1 MAPAI
6 FAGRTKC
13 NDLITIADFP
23 AEADRAS
30 ILMVNGGLKAK
41 PVELRRFG
49 GQHPMDTET
58 GSLLSQLCTFVQRL
72 LRDSGAQGTGFRHDR
87 AAHVGACYRQGLKRV
102 RSRGAQPRRASI

>member
-23 AEADRAS
+23 AEADRGS

-41 PVELRRFG
+41 PVELR
-49 GQHPMDTET
+49 
-58 GSLLSQLCTFVQRL
+58 
-72 LRDSGAQGTGFRHDR
+72 
-87 AAHVGACYRQGLKRV
+87 
-102 RSRGAQPRRASI
+102 

>member
-23 AEADRAS
+23 AEADQGS

-41 PVELRRFG
+41 LVELRRFG
-49 GQHPMDTET
+49 GQHPMDT
-58 GSLLSQLCTFVQRL
+58 GNRQVAIAAVHLCAKALARF
-72 LRDSGAQGTGFRHDR
+72 
-87 AAHVGACYRQGLKRV
+87 
-102 RSRGAQPRRASI
+102 RRARHWNPA